1 MVSLCVSSCSANPH
15 AFINDVL
22 ELSMLRTL
30 RFGSGMNDDVI
41 LSLLDRL
48 SMLPDL
54 TELQIPYVAKKNE
67 LMLNALAQSVR
78 KLRTLLIHT
87 IDDIAQGDVIR
98 VVCSGDDPN
107 MSLCRLDLTTCVGKT
122 VCQIDKLAVC
132 NHGLSL
138 ACTTGRAPGFHRY
151 TRQISALSVQTSA
164 VIHGEDSF
172 FALLPYLCS
181 VEIILDSE
189 IATDHFLA
197 LIGMTNTV
205 YRMQRLVLVLWFSER
220 TDGRPLR
227 RILSPSHSPK
237 LRYVSV
243 DISGGVTKAQQS
255 VVHHAF
261 SECTQALSV
270 RFSTK
275 YNNDKRSVF
284 FRSFTSV
291 DVKSK
296 KNVMF
301 LIHLFRNHHS
311 NGYTI
316 VLVQHPFHSNLHTAM
331 MQINHLEKPKN
342 ICRKMLACAVSVVVR
357 YDTLL

>member
-181 VEIILDSE
+181 VEIILDND

-275 YNNDKRSVF
+275 YNNDK
-284 FRSFTSV
+284 
-291 DVKSK
+291 
-296 KNVMF
+296 
-301 LIHLFRNHHS
+301 
-311 NGYTI
+311 
-316 VLVQHPFHSNLHTAM
+316 
-331 MQINHLEKPKN
+331 
-342 ICRKMLACAVSVVVR
+342 
-357 YDTLL
+357 